1 MKPRVR
7 HKLISGLFNGFI
19 SNFFYMFNDNEFV
32 AGQEFVSDFITN
44 LTSRVYLPDNEI
56 IMYGESFDELIM
68 IQESVVSVSLRV
80 DKFYKYKRFQ
90 QPEEWRPL

>member
-1 MKPRVR
+1 LKPRVR

-56 IMYGESFDELIM
+56 IMYGDPRERSF
-68 IQESVVSVSLRV
+68 SLPQSR
-80 DKFYKYKRFQ
+80 
-90 QPEEWRPL
+90 